1 MKKLEDFQ
9 LKQILGGK
17 NSWQQ
22 NVYGSV
28 GLAVVGVA
36 IFGLVGAGIGGY
48 VGYRL

>member
-36 IFGLVGAGIGGY
+36 ICGLVGAGIGGY